1 MSSTMLPSYAS
12 TLSPVGGALRP
23 LQLSEL
29 APSYRSPYHGD
40 CGGAKWATPSVSP
53 ATGVRA
59 SQSQS
64 QSQSPHSPAAK
75 KTRKSRVVFDFST
88 EEMAKYFHMSQR
100 EAAAQLGVATVT
112 IKRNCRRLGIVWPY
126 RLLKARKLPQST
138 PSFSSSS
145 SSSSYAGD
153 SPVVN
158 GGRWRAISRE
168 QARQI
173 REERARARAQAKR
186 NLSVVSAATAMTM
199 LGRSG
204 PTAGSSSPAAS
215 MTPAGRAFA
224 RLPLEC
230 MAENPRE

>member
-1 MSSTMLPSYAS
+1 MSSTVLPSYAA
-12 TLSPVGGALRP
+12 TFSPAAGALRP
-23 LQLSEL
+23 LHLSGL
-29 APSYRSPYHGD
+29 APVYQSPPYASSSAD
-40 CGGAKWATPSVSP
+40 AKWSASLAPSVSP
-53 ATGVRA
+53 AGSRP
-59 SQSQS
+59 Q
-64 QSQSPHSPAAK
+64 PPPSPATK

-126 RLLKARKLPQST
+126 RLLKAKKLPPAASAAGCNSPGSASDSST
-138 PSFSSSS
+138 
-145 SSSSYAGD
+145 
-153 SPVVN
+153 
-158 GGRWRAISRE
+158 GRWRAISRE

-199 LGRSG
+199 LGRAADAS
-204 PTAGSSSPAAS
+204 ACSPATAS
-215 MTPAGRAFA
+215 LTAAGRAFA

-230 MAENPRE
+230 MAENPRV